1 MGITN
6 LTGRTK
12 EMNNNEVK
20 LLRMP
25 RRNLGSL
32 LQPILFQLV
41 GNGDECGSYGGV
53 DNLFIIVVIFF
64 L

>member
-6 LTGRTK
+6 LTGMTK

-20 LLRMP
+20 LLRTP
-25 RRNLGSL
+25 CWNLGSL

-41 GNGDECGSYGGV
+41 GNGDECGSHGWG
-53 DNLFIIVVIFF
+53 DNLFIIIIIF